1 MQKPGFFKFHIP
13 QTDVGLWENSVFAID
28 LTDNLKFPFPLKHN
42 LNRFGDCLR
51 NWARHCLGNRRWYCF
66 RHRFR
71 NWLRNWCRYR
81 LRYYSWNEVRKGG
94 AGYWWRCGNSW
105 QPRFGT
111 GNLWPWKWIG
121 SGINHGNS
129 INKSIY
135 LRYIKNSEYDIYL
148 NSETLFE
155 VEFCCILDRFLGV
168 DYSNRVYLYFIF
180 DADNQ
185 AICHLRTVQAV
196 NH

>member
-71 NWLRNWCRYR
+71 NWLRNWRRYR
-81 LRYYSWNEVRKGG
+81 LRYHPWNEFGNG
-94 AGYWWRCGNSW
+94 ARYWWRCGYSR

-111 GNLWPWKWIG
+111 GNLRAWKRIG
-121 SGINHGNS
+121 SGINHVSFLLANRDVS
-129 INKSIY
+129 IFF
-135 LRYIKNSEYDIYL
+135 R
-148 NSETLFE
+148 
-155 VEFCCILDRFLGV
+155 
-168 DYSNRVYLYFIF
+168 
-180 DADNQ
+180 
-185 AICHLRTVQAV
+185 HL
-196 NH
+196 